1 MTDAIR
7 YEKGQDNIVVLTIDM
22 PGQSANTMNA
32 QYREAMGQ
40 TVARLEAEKD
50 SIAGVI
56 VTSAKKTF
64 FAGGDL
70 NELIKVT
77 KADAKPFYDMI
88 LNIKGQLRR
97 LETLG
102 KPVVA
107 AINGAALGG
116 GWEICLACH
125 HRIALDNSSVQL
137 GLPEVTLGL
146 LPGGGGVVRMVR
158 ILGLEKALPYLAEG
172 KKVRPDAALKAGLIH
187 DTAATVEE
195 MLSKARAW
203 IAANPSAVQPW
214 DVKGYKIP
222 GGTPSTPA
230 VAQMLAIA
238 PSVLRDKTKG
248 CFPAPEKIMC
258 AAVEGA
264 QVDFDT
270 AQIIEA
276 RYFTELTTGQVAK
289 NMIGTFWFQLNEINA
304 GSSRPQ
310 GIPQYVTKKVGVL
323 GAGMMG
329 AGIAYVSAAAGIE
342 VVLKD
347 VSVEAAEKGKAYSAK
362 LLDKKVAKGQM
373 TAEKRDAFLARIKP
387 TASDADL
394 EGCDLII
401 EAVFEDRGL
410 KAKVNAAAEA
420 AALPDAVIASNT
432 STLPITGLATAVQ
445 KQDKFIGLHFF
456 SPVDKMPLVEII
468 RGAKTSDE
476 TLARGFDYVLQIKKT
491 PIVVEDSRGFF
502 TSRVFGTFTNEG
514 IAMLGE
520 GVSAAMIE
528 NEARKAG
535 MPVGPLAISDEVSMS
550 LMEHIRQQTVA
561 DLAAEGKQIP
571 QHPAF
576 NVIELMLKEYKRP
589 GKAAGGGFYN
599 YPAAGGP
606 ERGKKHLWPEL
617 KARFEKADAQI
628 SQEDVRDRIL
638 FIQAIETVRCV
649 EEGVLRS
656 VADANIGSIFGIGF
670 AAWTGGALQFINQYG
685 VKDFVARAQYLA
697 EQYGERFLPPAL
709 LLEKA
714 AKGEGF

>member
-7 YEKGQDNIVVLTIDM
+7 YEKGQDNIVVLTMDM

-32 QYREAMGQ
+32 VYREAMGGI
-40 TVARLEAEKD
+40 VERLEREKD
-50 SIAGVI
+50 DIAGVI

-77 KADAKPFYDMI
+77 KADAKPFYEMI
-88 LNIKGQLRR
+88 LKIKGQLRR

-116 GWEICLACH
+116 GWEIALACH
-125 HRIALDNSSVQL
+125 HRIALDSSSVQI

-158 ILGLEKALPYLAEG
+158 LLGLEKALPYLAEG
-172 KKVRPDAALKAGLIH
+172 KKVRPAAALKAGLI
-187 DTAATVEE
+187 DELASDKDDLLV
-195 MLSKARAW
+195 KARAW
-203 IAANPSAVQPW
+203 IVANPSPKQPW
-214 DVKGYKIP
+214 DEAGYKIP
-222 GGTPSTPA
+222 GGTPASPN

-248 CFPAPEKIMC
+248 CFPAPEKILC
-258 AAVEGA
+258 AVVEGA

-270 AQIIEA
+270 AQLIEA

-289 NMIGTFWFQLNEINA
+289 NMIGTFWFQLNDINA
-304 GSSRPQ
+304 GGSRPE
-310 GIPQYVTKKVGVL
+310 GFAPFVTKKVGVL

-329 AGIAYVSAAAGIE
+329 AGIAYVSAVTGIE

-347 VSVEAAEKGKAYSAK
+347 VSIDAAEKGKSYSAK
-362 LLDKKVAKGQM
+362 LLEKKVSRGQM
-373 TAEKRDAFLARIKP
+373 SVEKRDAILARI
-387 TASDADL
+387 TATDKEADFA
-394 EGCDLII
+394 GCDLVI
-401 EAVFEDRGL
+401 EAVFEDRDL
-410 KAKVNAAAEA
+410 NATVTAAAERA
-420 AALPDAVIASNT
+420 AASDALIASNT
-432 STLPITGLATAVQ
+432 STLPITGLAAAVRN
-445 KQDKFIGLHFF
+445 QDRFIGLHFF

-468 RGAKTSDE
+468 RGARTSDAS
-476 TLARGFDYVLQIKKT
+476 LARGFDYVMQINKT

-520 GVSAAMIE
+520 GISAAMIE
-528 NEARKAG
+528 TEARKAG
-535 MPVGPLAISDEVSMS
+535 MPVGPLAISDEVSLS
-550 LMEHIRQQTVA
+550 LMNHIRQQTIK

-571 QHPAF
+571 EHPAF
-576 NVIELMLKEYKRP
+576 AVIDLMLNEYKRP
-589 GKAAGGGFYN
+589 GKAAGGGFYE
-599 YPAAGGP
+599 YPQA
-606 ERGKKHLWPEL
+606 GKKQLWSDL
-617 KARFEKADAQI
+617 KARFEKPDAQI

-638 FIQAIETVRCV
+638 FIQAIETVRCL
-649 EEGVLRS
+649 EEGVLKS

-685 VKDFVARAQYLA
+685 IKDFVARAHYLA
-697 EQYGERFLPPAL
+697 EQYGERFEPPAL
-709 LLEKA
+709 LRDKA
-714 AKGEGF
+714 ARGETF

>member
-7 YEKGQDNIVVLTIDM
+7 YEKGQDNIVVLTMDM

-32 QYREAMGQ
+32 VYREAMGKA
-40 TVARLEAEKD
+40 VARLEAEKD

-56 VTSAKKTF
+56 ITSAKKTF

-77 KADAKPFYDMI
+77 KAEANAFYQMV
-88 LNIKGQLRR
+88 LGIKGQLRR

-125 HRIALDNSSVQL
+125 HRIALNDSTVQL

-158 ILGLEKALPYLAEG
+158 LLGIEKALPYLAEG
-172 KKVRPDAALKAGLIH
+172 RKVRPEQALKAGLIH
-187 DTAATVEE
+187 DIAQTPDE
-195 MLSKARAW
+195 MLAKARAW
-203 IAANPSAVQPW
+203 ILANPKSVQPW
-214 DVKGYKIP
+214 DAPGYKIP
-222 GGTPSTPA
+222 GGTPSSPN

-248 CFPAPEKIMC
+248 CFPAPEKILC

-270 AQIIEA
+270 AQLIEA

-304 GSSRPQ
+304 GSSRPKA
-310 GIPQYVTKKVGVL
+310 PAPYLTKKVGVL

-329 AGIAYVSAAAGIE
+329 AGIAYVSAIAGID

-347 VSVEAAEKGKAYSAK
+347 VSVEAAERGKAYTQG
-362 LLDKKVAKGQM
+362 LLDQLVSRGHMA
-373 TAEKRDAFLARIKP
+373 AEKRDAILGRIKAS
-387 TASDADL
+387 ASDADF

-401 EAVFEDRGL
+401 EAVFENREL
-410 KAKVNAAAEA
+410 KAKVSAAAEA

-432 STLPITGLATAVQ
+432 STLPITGLARAVARPE
-445 KQDKFIGLHFF
+445 KFIGLHFF
-456 SPVDKMPLVEII
+456 SPVDRMPLVEII
-468 RGAKTSDE
+468 RGEKTSDE

-491 PIVVEDSRGFF
+491 PIVVNDSRGFF

-520 GVSAAMIE
+520 GVSAATIE
-528 NEARKAG
+528 NETRKAG
-535 MPVGPLAISDEVSMS
+535 MPVGPLAISDEVSMG
-550 LMEHIRQQTVA
+550 LMAHIRNQTA
-561 DLAAEGKQIP
+561 EDLKAEGRVMP

-576 NVIELMLKEYKRP
+576 AVIDLMLNEYKRP
-589 GKAAGGGFYN
+589 GKAAGGGFYE
-599 YPAAGGP
+599 YPAGG
-606 ERGKKHLWPEL
+606 RKQLWPGL
-617 KARFEKADAQI
+617 KARFEKADRQI
-628 SQEDVRDRIL
+628 PQEDVRDRIL

-649 EEGVLRS
+649 EEGVLHS
-656 VADANIGSIFGIGF
+656 TADANIGSIFGIGY
-670 AAWTGGALQFINQYG
+670 AAWTGGVLQFINQYG
-685 VKDFVARAQYLA
+685 PRDFVARARYLA
-697 EQYGERFLPPAL
+697 EQYGERFEPPAL
-709 LLEKA
+709 LLDKA
-714 AKGEGF
+714 AKGELF

>member
-32 QYREAMGQ
+32 VYREAMGQ

-187 DTAATVEE
+187 DIATTPDE
-195 MLSKARAW
+195 MLAKARAW
-203 IAANPSAVQPW
+203 IAANPTAVQPW

-347 VSVEAAEKGKAYSAK
+347 VSIEAAEKGKAYSAK
-362 LLDKKVAKGQM
+362 LLDKKVSRGHM
-373 TAEKRDAFLARIKP
+373 TADKRDAFLARIKP

-394 EGCDLII
+394 DGCDLII
-401 EAVFEDRGL
+401 EAVFEDRAL

-468 RGAKTSDE
+468 RGEKTSDE

-550 LMEHIRQQTVA
+550 LMDHIRKQTVA
-561 DLAAEGKQIP
+561 DLAAEGKSIP
-571 QHPAF
+571 EHPAF
-576 NVIELMLKEYKRP
+576 AVIDLMLKEYKRP
-589 GKAAGGGFYN
+589 GKAAGGGFYD
-599 YPAAGGP
+599 YPEG
-606 ERGKKHLWPEL
+606 GKKHLWPEL

-649 EEGVLRS
+649 EEGVLKS

>member
-7 YEKGQDNIVVLTIDM
+7 YEKGQDNIVVLTMDM

-32 QYREAMGQ
+32 VYREAMGKI
-40 TVARLEAEKD
+40 VDRLEAEKD

-56 VTSAKKTF
+56 LTSAKKTF

-77 KADAKPFYDMI
+77 KADAPAFYQMI

-97 LETLG
+97 LECLG

-116 GWEICLACH
+116 GWEIALACH
-125 HRIALDNSSVQL
+125 HRIALNNSSIQL

-187 DTAATVEE
+187 ELASDSDDLLA
-195 MLSKARAW
+195 KARAF
-203 IAANPSAVQPW
+203 IVANPTAVQPW

-222 GGTPSTPA
+222 GGTPSSPN

-304 GSSRPQ
+304 GGSRPQ
-310 GIPQYVTKKVGVL
+310 GFEPYVTKKVGVL

-329 AGIAYVSAAAGIE
+329 AGIAYVSAVAGID

-347 VSVEAAEKGKAYSAK
+347 ISIEAAEKGKDYSAK
-362 LLDKKVAKGQM
+362 LLEKKVGRGQM
-373 TAEKRDAFLARIKP
+373 SAEKRDGILARIKP
-387 TASDADL
+387 TVSDADF

-401 EAVFEDRGL
+401 EAVFEDRDL
-410 KAKVNAAAEA
+410 KANVTAAAER
-420 AALPDAVIASNT
+420 AALADAVIASNT

-468 RGAKTSDE
+468 KGEHTSDE
-476 TLARGFDYVLQIKKT
+476 TLARGFDYVMQIKKT
-491 PIVVEDSRGFF
+491 PIVVNDSRGFF

-514 IAMLGE
+514 LAMLGE

-550 LMEHIRQQTVA
+550 LMNHIRQQTIR

-571 QHPAF
+571 AHPAF
-576 NVIELMLKEYKRP
+576 AVIDMMLNEYKRP
-589 GKAAGGGFYN
+589 GKAAGAGFYD
-599 YPAAGGP
+599 YPAG
-606 ERGKKHLWPEL
+606 GKKHLWPEL
-617 KARFEKADAQI
+617 KARFEKRDAQI
-628 SQEDVRDRIL
+628 SQIDVRDRIL

-649 EEGVLRS
+649 EEGVLKS

-714 AKGEGF
+714 AKNQSF